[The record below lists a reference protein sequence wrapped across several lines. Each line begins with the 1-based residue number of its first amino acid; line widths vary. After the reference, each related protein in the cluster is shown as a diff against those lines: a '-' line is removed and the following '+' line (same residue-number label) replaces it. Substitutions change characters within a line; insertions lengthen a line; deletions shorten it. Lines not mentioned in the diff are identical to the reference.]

1 MQPQVYS
8 ITGTG
13 NTDPFVVN
21 TNTTPINIGIAVVVS
36 GTVNYTVQH
45 TYDSAGGSQPYNSQ
59 PGFTTWFDDATLAS
73 KTANGQTSINF
84 PITGIQLVVNSG
96 DGTATMTVVQA
107 GIA

>member
-13 NTDPFVVN
+13 STHPFVVN
-21 TNTTPINIGIAVVVS
+21 TNTTPVNIGIAVVVS

-45 TYDSAGGSQPYNSQ
+45 TFDSPGGAQPYVSQ
-59 PGFTTWFDDATLAS
+59 PGFTTWFDDATLAAQTTT
-73 KTANGQTSINF
+73 KQTSILY
-84 PITGIQLVVNSG
+84 PVTGLRLVVNSG
-96 DGTATMTVVQA
+96 TGTATMTVVQS

>member
-13 NTDPFVVN
+13 STDPFVVN
-21 TNTTPINIGIAVVVS
+21 TNTNPVNIGIAVVVS

-45 TYDSAGGSQPYNSQ
+45 TFDSPGGAQPYVSST
-59 PGFTTWFDDATLAS
+59 GFTTWFDDATLA
-73 KTANGQTSINF
+73 GQSTTKQTNINY
-84 PITGIQLVVNSG
+84 PITGLKLVVNSG

-107 GIA
+107 GIV

>member
-8 ITGTG
+8 LTGTG
-13 NTDPFVVN
+13 SSDPFVVN
-21 TNTTPINIGIAVVVS
+21 TNTTPVNIGIAVVVS

-45 TYDSAGGSQPYNSQ
+45 TFDSAGGSQPYNSQ
-59 PGFTTWFDDATLAS
+59 AGFTTWFDDATLAS
-73 KTANGQTSINF
+73 QSTTKQTTILY
-84 PITGIQLVVNSG
+84 PVTGVRLVVNSG